1 MSEKPFLETNKS
13 PARKNSFLDMV
24 IILLTLTLMLW
35 VISTRTHLYECGSE
49 SLQGVRYI
57 LAINR
62 LTLKRG
68 DIVSI
73 SGHDTAYVRGKTL
86 AKKLI
91 GLPGDVIEQTYK
103 GILVSQIFNGRQ
115 QIKIP
120 LTSTL
125 PFLEKTI
132 DGKVLTPITATIV
145 PEGYV
150 FVSGDHPRSFDSR
163 YEEFGLVP
171 MERIWGKAVLWW

>member
-1 MSEKPFLETNKS
+1 
-13 PARKNSFLDMV
+13 
-24 IILLTLTLMLW
+24 MLW
-35 VISTRTHLYECGSE
+35 VITTRTHLYECESM

-57 LAINR
+57 LAMNR
-62 LTLKRG
+62 LSLKRG

-73 SGHDTAYVRGKTL
+73 SGHDTAYVRKKTL

-91 GLPGDVIEQTYK
+91 GLPGDVIEQTHR

-120 LTSTL
+120 LSSTL
-125 PFLEKTI
+125 SLLEKTI
-132 DGKVLTPITATIV
+132 DGKPLTPLITTVV

-150 FVSGDHPRSFDSR
+150 FVAGDHPRSFDSR

-171 MERIWGKAVLWW
+171 IDKIWGKAVLTW